1 MNPLISEVNSY
12 PFDRLRKLLSKSS
25 PKKYKNDL
33 INLSI
38 GEPKQNS
45 NKEILKILKK
55 NEKLF
60 SQYPPIESIR
70 DLTNSYKTYL
80 NRRFGISNI
89 ENQNILNLGGTR
101 EGTFSVI
108 QSLYNRSLKS
118 KKPFIFMPNPFY
130 QIYGGASLFA
140 GAITK
145 HINLNEEKDFILD
158 LDSITESQ
166 WRKCQ
171 ILIMCSPSNPTGSV
185 MKKEEISK
193 VIKLSRKFNFYIVSD
208 ECYIDIYRKKP
219 PESFI
224 QVSIEKYGNM
234 KNIVSLHSL
243 SKRSNLPGFRS
254 GMICGDKKLI
264 NNFKKYRAF
273 HGVSIPLPIQMA
285 SSAAW
290 KDEKT
295 VFKNRDF
302 YKENFELAK
311 KILNY
316 DAPEGAFY
324 MWLKTEDGEKFS
336 KTLFIEKNIV
346 TLPGKYLAVSKNGK
360 NPAENYVRIALVH
373 NKKIVKEALEKI
385 SEIL

>member
-25 PKKYKNDL
+25 PKRYKNNF

-38 GEPKQNS
+38 GEPKQDS

-193 VIKLSRKFNFYIVSD
+193 VINKSDIDKVFVKGKQTIFTYKRLIKNKRGNILQNIEDIDLNLSNVISNNDYLMIKGSNATGLHQFS
-208 ECYIDIYRKKP
+208 
-219 PESFI
+219 
-224 QVSIEKYGNM
+224 
-234 KNIVSLHSL
+234 KNIIKGS
-243 SKRSNLPGFRS
+243 
-254 GMICGDKKLI
+254 
-264 NNFKKYRAF
+264 
-273 HGVSIPLPIQMA
+273 
-285 SSAAW
+285 
-290 KDEKT
+290 
-295 VFKNRDF
+295 
-302 YKENFELAK
+302 
-311 KILNY
+311 
-316 DAPEGAFY
+316 
-324 MWLKTEDGEKFS
+324 
-336 KTLFIEKNIV
+336 
-346 TLPGKYLAVSKNGK
+346 
-360 NPAENYVRIALVH
+360 
-373 NKKIVKEALEKI
+373 
-385 SEIL
+385 